1 MSYSI
6 FFYFCNDKKK
16 MNAASFISK
25 RIFSL
30 SKENLSSTVMR
41 IAVTSVALGIAIMLI
56 SIAVVVGFKNQIKDK
71 VVGFVAPI
79 HIQALNQ
86 NESIEETPFIFD
98 SVLNARLDKPFITE
112 IHPTANKAGIIKTDE
127 EIQAVVLKGVDHD
140 YNWSYIGSYLVDGEI
155 PQYAE
160 NQRSNDVVISNII
173 AHKMQLNVG
182 DPVRIWFVDQDLKA
196 RGRKFSVK
204 GIYETGLQE
213 CDERYVYCDLDQIR
227 KLNGWNNNEI
237 GHLEI
242 WVDDEKQI
250 NDYNEQ
256 IYYSIPTHLV
266 SYSAMETYPQ
276 IFDWLELQDMN
287 VVIIIVLMLLVAGI
301 TIISML
307 LIIILERTSTIGLL
321 KSMGASNG
329 LIRSIFLKRSC
340 RILLIGMAIGNVVG
354 IGLCLIQ
361 KYTNLIT
368 LSPESY
374 YLSAVPIELNIWNIL
389 ALNVGTMILW
399 VLMLLLPTML
409 INNIRPSKSIRFE

>member
-1 MSYSI
+1 
-6 FFYFCNDKKK
+6 
-16 MNAASFISK
+16 MNAATFISK

-56 SIAVVVGFKNQIKDK
+56 SIAVVIGFKNQIKDK

-86 NESIEETPFIFD
+86 NESIEETPFLFD

-112 IHPTANKAGIIKTDE
+112 MHKTANKAGIIKTDD
-127 EIQAVVLKGVDHD
+127 EIQAVVLKGVDSD
-140 YNWSYIGSYLVDGEI
+140 YNWNYIGSYLIDGEI
-155 PQYAE
+155 PQYVE
-160 NQRSNDVVISNII
+160 NERSNDVLISNII
-173 AHKMQLNVG
+173 ASKMNLNVG

-196 RGRKFSVK
+196 RGRKFNVI
-204 GIYETGLQE
+204 GVYETGLQE
-213 CDERYVYCDLDQIR
+213 CDERYVYCDLNQIR
-227 KLNGWNNNEI
+227 RLNGWNNGEV

-242 WVDDEKQI
+242 WIDNEKNI
-250 NDYNEQ
+250 DDYNEQ

-266 SYSAMETYPQ
+266 SYTAMETYPQ

-287 VVIIIVLMLLVAGI
+287 VIIIIVLMLLVAGI

-321 KSMGASNG
+321 KAMGASNG

-340 RILLIGMAIGNVVG
+340 RILLIGMAIGNVIG

-389 ALNVGTMILW
+389 ALNIGTLILW
-399 VLMLLLPTML
+399 ILMLLLPTML

>member
-1 MSYSI
+1 
-6 FFYFCNDKKK
+6 
-16 MNAASFISK
+16 MNAATFISK

-41 IAVTSVALGIAIMLI
+41 IAVTSVALSIAIMLI

-71 VVGFVAPI
+71 VVGFVATI
-79 HIQALNQ
+79 HVQALNQ
-86 NESIEETPFIFD
+86 NESIEETPFVLD
-98 SVLNARLDKPFITE
+98 SVLKARLDKPFITE
-112 IHPTANKAGIIKTDE
+112 IHKTANKAGIIKTDD
-127 EIQAVVLKGVDHD
+127 EIQAVVLKGVDYD
-140 YNWSYIGSYLVDGEI
+140 YNWGYINKYLVDGDI
-155 PQYAE
+155 PQYIE
-160 NQRSNDVVISNII
+160 NERSNDVVISNII
-173 AHKMQLNVG
+173 AHKMNLKVG
-182 DPVRIWFVDQDLKA
+182 DPVRIWFVDKDMKA
-196 RGRKFSVK
+196 RGRKFTIT

-227 KLNGWNNNEI
+227 KLNGWENGEI

-242 WVDDEKQI
+242 FVDNQSDI
-250 NDYNEQ
+250 RDYNRQ
-256 IYYSIPTHLV
+256 VYYSIPTELV

-321 KSMGASNG
+321 KAMGASNG

-340 RILLIGMAIGNVVG
+340 RILLIGMVIGNVFG

-361 KYTNLIT
+361 KFTNLIS

-374 YLSAVPIELNIWNIL
+374 YLSAVPIELNLWHIL
-389 ALNVGTMILW
+389 ALNIGTMILW

-409 INNIRPSKSIRFE
+409 INNVRPSKSIRFE

>member
-1 MSYSI
+1 
-6 FFYFCNDKKK
+6 

-30 SKENLSSTVMR
+30 SKDNLSSTVMR

-71 VVGFVAPI
+71 VIGFVAPI

-98 SVLNARLDKPFITE
+98 SVLQARLNKPFITE
-112 IHPTANKAGIIKTDE
+112 MHKTANKAGIIKTDE
-127 EIQAVVLKGVDHD
+127 EILAVVLKGVDAD
-140 YNWSYIGSYLVDGEI
+140 YNWNYINSFLVDGNT
-155 PQYAE
+155 PQYIE
-160 NQRSNDVVISNII
+160 NERSNDVVISKII
-173 AHKMQLNVG
+173 SQKMNLYVG
-182 DPVRIWFVDQDLKA
+182 DPVRIWFVDKDMKA
-196 RGRKFSVK
+196 RGRKFTVV
-204 GIYETGLQE
+204 GVYETGLQE
-213 CDERYVYCDLDQIR
+213 CDDRYVYCDLNQIR
-227 KLNGWNNNEI
+227 RLNGWAENEI

-242 WVDDEKQI
+242 WIDNQQLIEEY
-250 NDYNEQ
+250 NDR
-256 IYYSIPTHLV
+256 IYYSIPTQLV
-266 SYSAMETYPQ
+266 SYTAMETYPH
-276 IFDWLELQDMN
+276 IFDWLDLQDMN
-287 VVIIIVLMLLVAGI
+287 VVIIIVLLLLVAGI

-321 KSMGASNG
+321 KAMGASNG
-329 LIRSIFLKRSC
+329 LIRKIFLKRSC
-340 RILLIGMAIGNVVG
+340 RILLIGMIIGNVLG

-361 KYTNLIT
+361 QYTNCIS

-374 YLSAVPIELNIWNIL
+374 YLSAVPIELNLWYIL
-389 ALNVGTMILW
+389 MLNAGTFVLW

>member
-1 MSYSI
+1 
-6 FFYFCNDKKK
+6 

-30 SKENLSSTVMR
+30 SKDNLSSTVMR

-71 VVGFVAPI
+71 VIGFVAPI

-86 NESIEETPFIFD
+86 NESIEETPFIYD
-98 SVLNARLDKPFITE
+98 SVLNARLTKPFITE
-112 IHPTANKAGIIKTDE
+112 MHKTANKAGIIKTDD
-127 EIQAVVLKGVDHD
+127 EILAVVLKGVDAD
-140 YNWSYIGSYLVDGEI
+140 YNWSYINSYLVDGI
-155 PQYAE
+155 TPQYIDNE
-160 NQRSNDVVISNII
+160 RSNDVVISKII
-173 AHKMQLNVG
+173 SQKMNLNVG
-182 DPVRIWFVDQDLKA
+182 DPVRIWFVDNDMKA
-196 RGRKFSVK
+196 RGRKFNVV
-204 GIYETGLQE
+204 GVYETGLQE
-213 CDERYVYCDLDQIR
+213 CDDRFLYCDLNQIR
-227 KLNGWNNNEI
+227 KLNGWDNGEI

-242 WVDDEKQI
+242 WVDNQELI

-256 IYYSIPTHLV
+256 IYFSIPTNLV
-266 SYSAMETYPQ
+266 SYTAMETYPH

-287 VVIIIVLMLLVAGI
+287 VVIIIALMILVAGI

-321 KSMGASNG
+321 KAMGASNG

-340 RILLIGMAIGNVVG
+340 RILLIGMAIGNVIG
-354 IGLCLIQ
+354 LGLCLIQ
-361 KYTNLIT
+361 SHYNIIS

-374 YLSAVPIELNIWNIL
+374 YLSAVPIELNPWHIL
-389 ALNVGTMILW
+389 MLNVGTFVLW

-409 INNIRPSKSIRFE
+409 INNVRPSKSIRFE

>member
-1 MSYSI
+1 
-6 FFYFCNDKKK
+6 

-30 SKENLSSTVMR
+30 SKDNLSSTVMR
-41 IAVTSVALGIAIMLI
+41 IAVASVALGIAIMLI

-71 VVGFVAPI
+71 VIGFVAPI

-86 NESIEETPFIFD
+86 NESIEETPFLYD
-98 SVLNARLDKPFITE
+98 SVLNARLNKPFITE
-112 IHPTANKAGIIKTDE
+112 IHKTANKAGIIKTDD
-127 EIQAVVLKGVDHD
+127 EIQAVILKGVDAD
-140 YNWSYIGSYLVDGEI
+140 YNWNYINSYLVSGNV
-155 PQYAE
+155 PQYIDNE
-160 NQRSNDVVISNII
+160 RSNDVVVSKII
-173 AHKMQLNVG
+173 AQRMKLDVN
-182 DPVRIWFVDQDLKA
+182 DAVRIWFVDQDMKA
-196 RGRKFSVK
+196 RGRKFNIV

-213 CDERYVYCDLDQIR
+213 CDEHFVYCDLNQIR
-227 KLNGWNNNEI
+227 KLNGWSDEEV
-237 GHLEI
+237 GHVEI
-242 WVDDEKQI
+242 WVDNQELI
-250 NDYNEQ
+250 NDYNEK

-266 SYSAMETYPQ
+266 SYTAMETYPH

-287 VVIIIVLMLLVAGI
+287 VVIIIALMLLVAGI

-340 RILLIGMAIGNVVG
+340 RILLIGMVIGNVIG
-354 IGLCLIQ
+354 IGLCLVQ
-361 KYTNLIT
+361 QYTHCIA

-374 YLSAVPIELNIWNIL
+374 YLSAVPIELNPWHVIM
-389 ALNVGTMILW
+389 LNSGTFVLW

>member
-1 MSYSI
+1 
-6 FFYFCNDKKK
+6 

-30 SKENLSSTVMR
+30 SKDNLSSTVMR
-41 IAVTSVALGIAIMLI
+41 IAVASVALGMAIMLI

-86 NESIEETPFIFD
+86 NESIEETPFIYD
-98 SVLNARLDKPFITE
+98 SVLNARLNKPFITE
-112 IHPTANKAGIIKTDE
+112 MHKTANKAGIIKTDD
-127 EIQAVVLKGVDHD
+127 EILAVVLKGVDAD
-140 YNWSYIGSYLVDGEI
+140 YNWSYINSNLVDGII
-155 PQYAE
+155 PQYVDNE
-160 NQRSNDVVISNII
+160 RSNDVVISKII
-173 AHKMQLNVG
+173 SQKMNLNVG
-182 DPVRIWFVDQDLKA
+182 DPVRIWFVDKDMKA
-196 RGRKFSVK
+196 RGRKFNVV

-213 CDERYVYCDLDQIR
+213 CDDRFLYCDLNQIR
-227 KLNGWNNNEI
+227 KLNGWDNGEI

-242 WVDDEKQI
+242 WVDNQTLI
-250 NDYNEQ
+250 NDYNEK
-256 IYYSIPTHLV
+256 IYYSIPTNLV
-266 SYSAMETYPQ
+266 SYTAMETYPH

-287 VVIIIVLMLLVAGI
+287 VVIIIALMLLVAGI

-321 KSMGASNG
+321 KAMGASNG

-340 RILLIGMAIGNVVG
+340 RILLIGMVIGNVIG
-354 IGLCLIQ
+354 LGLCLIQ
-361 KYTNLIT
+361 QYTNVIT

-374 YLSAVPIELNIWNIL
+374 YLSAVPIELNPWHIL
-389 ALNVGTMILW
+389 MLNVGTFVLW

-409 INNIRPSKSIRFE
+409 INNVRPSKSIRFE

>member
-1 MSYSI
+1 
-6 FFYFCNDKKK
+6 
-16 MNAASFISK
+16 
-25 RIFSL
+25 
-30 SKENLSSTVMR
+30 MR

-56 SIAVVVGFKNQIKDK
+56 SIAVVIGFKNQIKDK

-86 NESIEETPFIFD
+86 NESIEETPFLFD
-98 SVLNARLDKPFITE
+98 SVLNARLSKPFITE
-112 IHPTANKAGIIKTDE
+112 MHKTANKAGIIKTDD
-127 EIQAVVLKGVDHD
+127 EIQAVVLKGVDSD
-140 YNWSYIGSYLVDGEI
+140 YNWNYIGSYLIDGEI
-155 PQYAE
+155 PQYVE
-160 NQRSNDVVISNII
+160 NERSNDVLISNII
-173 AHKMQLNVG
+173 ASKMNLNVG

-196 RGRKFSVK
+196 RGRKFNVI
-204 GIYETGLQE
+204 GVYETGLQE
-213 CDERYVYCDLDQIR
+213 CDERYVYCDLNQIR
-227 KLNGWNNNEI
+227 RLNGWNNGEV

-242 WVDDEKQI
+242 WVDNEKNI
-250 NDYNEQ
+250 DDYNEQ

-266 SYSAMETYPQ
+266 SYTAMETYPQ

-287 VVIIIVLMLLVAGI
+287 VIIIIVLMLLVAGI

-321 KSMGASNG
+321 KAMGASNG

-340 RILLIGMAIGNVVG
+340 RILLIGMAIGNVIG

-389 ALNVGTMILW
+389 ALNIGTLILW
-399 VLMLLLPTML
+399 ILMLLLPTML

>member
-1 MSYSI
+1 
-6 FFYFCNDKKK
+6 

-112 IHPTANKAGIIKTDE
+112 MHPTANKAGIIKTDD

-389 ALNVGTMILW
+389 ILNVGTMILW

>member
-1 MSYSI
+1 
-6 FFYFCNDKKK
+6 

-30 SKENLSSTVMR
+30 SKDNLSSTVMR
-41 IAVTSVALGIAIMLI
+41 IAVASVALGIAIMLI

-86 NESIEETPFIFD
+86 NESIEETPFIYD
-98 SVLNARLDKPFITE
+98 SVLNARLNKPFITE
-112 IHPTANKAGIIKTDE
+112 MHKTANKAGIIKTDD
-127 EIQAVVLKGVDHD
+127 EILAVVLKGVDAD
-140 YNWSYIGSYLVDGEI
+140 YNWSYINSYLVDGII
-155 PQYAE
+155 PQYVDNE
-160 NQRSNDVVISNII
+160 RSNDVVISKII
-173 AHKMQLNVG
+173 SQKMNLNVG
-182 DPVRIWFVDQDLKA
+182 DPVRIWFVDKDMKA
-196 RGRKFSVK
+196 RGRKFNVV

-213 CDERYVYCDLDQIR
+213 CDDRFLYCDLNQIR
-227 KLNGWNNNEI
+227 KLNGWDNGEV

-242 WVDDEKQI
+242 WVDNQTLI
-250 NDYNEQ
+250 NDYNEK
-256 IYYSIPTHLV
+256 IYYSIPTNLV
-266 SYSAMETYPQ
+266 SYTAMETYPH

-287 VVIIIVLMLLVAGI
+287 VVIIIALMLLVAGI

-321 KSMGASNG
+321 KAMGASNG

-340 RILLIGMAIGNVVG
+340 RILLIGMVIGNVIG
-354 IGLCLIQ
+354 LGLCLIQ
-361 KYTNLIT
+361 QYTNVIT

-374 YLSAVPIELNIWNIL
+374 YLSAVPIELNPWHIL
-389 ALNVGTMILW
+389 MLNVGTFVLW

-409 INNIRPSKSIRFE
+409 INNVRPSKSIRFE

>member
-1 MSYSI
+1 
-6 FFYFCNDKKK
+6 
-16 MNAASFISK
+16 MNASTFISK

-71 VVGFVAPI
+71 VIGFVAPI
-79 HIQALNQ
+79 HVQALNQ
-86 NESIEETPFIFD
+86 NESIEETPFLFND
-98 SVLNARLDKPFITE
+98 VLKHCLKMPFITE
-112 IHPTANKAGIIKTDE
+112 MHKTANKAGIIKTDD
-127 EIQAVVLKGVDHD
+127 EIHAVVLKGVDFD
-140 YNWSYIGSYLVDGEI
+140 YNWKYIDSYLVGGEI
-155 PQYAE
+155 PKYVE
-160 NQRSNDVVISNII
+160 NERSNDVVVSNII
-173 AHKMQLNVG
+173 AHKMNLKVG
-182 DPVRIWFVDQDLKA
+182 DPVRIWFVDQDMKA
-196 RGRKFSVK
+196 RGRKFTVK

-213 CDERYVYCDLDQIR
+213 CDERYVYCDLNQIR
-227 KLNGWNNNEI
+227 RLNGWDNGEI

-242 WVDDEKQI
+242 WVDDEKNI
-250 NDYNEQ
+250 EEYNRQ
-256 IYYSIPTHLV
+256 IYFSIPTELV
-266 SYSAMETYPQ
+266 SYSAMDSYPQ
-276 IFDWLELQDMN
+276 IFDWLALQDMN
-287 VVIIIVLMLLVAGI
+287 VVIIIVLMSLVAGI

-321 KSMGASNG
+321 KAMGASNG

-340 RILLIGMAIGNVVG
+340 RILLIGMAIGNVIG

-361 KYTNLIT
+361 QYTSVIS

-374 YLSAVPIELNIWNIL
+374 YLSAVPIELNIWYIL

-409 INNIRPSKSIRFE
+409 INNVRPSKSIRFE

>member
-1 MSYSI
+1 
-6 FFYFCNDKKK
+6 
-16 MNAASFISK
+16 
-25 RIFSL
+25 
-30 SKENLSSTVMR
+30 MR

-71 VVGFVAPI
+71 VIGFVAPI

-86 NESIEETPFIFD
+86 NESIEETPFILD
-98 SVLNARLDKPFITE
+98 SVLLARLNKPFITE
-112 IHPTANKAGIIKTDE
+112 MHPTANKAGIIKTDE
-127 EIQAVVLKGVDHD
+127 EIQAVVLKGVDFN
-140 YNWSYIGSYLVDGEI
+140 YNWNYINKYLISGDT
-155 PQYAE
+155 PQYIE
-160 NQRSNDVVISNII
+160 NERSNDVVISNII
-173 AHKMQLNVG
+173 AHKMNLNTG
-182 DPVRIWFVDQDLKA
+182 DPVRIWFVDKDMKA
-196 RGRKFSVK
+196 RGRKFNVI

-213 CDERYVYCDLDQIR
+213 CDERYVYCDLEQIR
-227 KLNGWNNNEI
+227 KLNGWENNEI

-242 WVDDEKQI
+242 WVDNQKYLQ
-250 NDYNEQ
+250 DYNQQ
-256 IYYSIPTHLV
+256 IYYSIPTALV
-266 SYSAMETYPQ
+266 SYTAMETYPQ

-321 KSMGASNG
+321 KAMGASNG

-340 RILLIGMAIGNVVG
+340 RISLIGMAIGNVIG

-361 KYTNLIT
+361 KFTNLIS

-374 YLSAVPIELNIWNIL
+374 YLSAVPIELNIWHIL
-389 ALNVGTMILW
+389 ALNAGTMILW
-399 VLMLLLPTML
+399 VLMMLLPTML

>member
-1 MSYSI
+1 
-6 FFYFCNDKKK
+6 
-16 MNAASFISK
+16 MNAATFISK

-41 IAVTSVALGIAIMLI
+41 IAVASVALGIAIMLI

-71 VVGFVAPI
+71 VIGFVAPI

-86 NESIEETPFIFD
+86 NESIEETPFMLD

-112 IHPTANKAGIIKTDE
+112 MHKTANKAGIIKTDE
-127 EIQAVVLKGVDHD
+127 EIQAVILKGVDSEF
-140 YNWSYIGSYLVDGEI
+140 NWSYIKSYLVDGEI
-155 PQYAE
+155 PQYVE
-160 NQRSNDVVISNII
+160 NERSNDVVVSNII
-173 AHKMQLNVG
+173 ARKMRLTIG
-182 DPVRIWFVDQDLKA
+182 DPVRIWFVDTDMKA
-196 RGRKFSVK
+196 RGRKFNVK

-213 CDERYVYCDLDQIR
+213 CDERFVYCDLNQIR
-227 KLNGWNNNEI
+227 RLNGWDDSEF

-242 WVDDEKQI
+242 WVDNVENID
-250 NDYNEQ
+250 DYNRQ
-256 IYYSIPTHLV
+256 IYFSIPTHLV
-266 SYSAMETYPQ
+266 SYSAMESYPQ

-307 LIIILERTSTIGLL
+307 LIIILKRTSTIGLL
-321 KSMGASNG
+321 KAMGANNG
-329 LIRSIFLKRSC
+329 LIRSIFLRRSC
-340 RILLIGMAIGNVVG
+340 RILLIGMAIGDVIG

-361 KYTNLIT
+361 KFTNLIA

-374 YLSAVPIELNIWNIL
+374 YLSAVPIELNVWHII

-399 VLMLLLPTML
+399 ILMLLLPTML

>member
-1 MSYSI
+1 
-6 FFYFCNDKKK
+6 
-16 MNAASFISK
+16 MNAATFISK

-56 SIAVVVGFKNQIKDK
+56 SIAVVIGFKNQIKDK

-86 NESIEETPFIFD
+86 NESIEETPFLFD
-98 SVLNARLDKPFITE
+98 SVLNARLSKPFITE
-112 IHPTANKAGIIKTDE
+112 MHKTANKAGIIKTDD
-127 EIQAVVLKGVDHD
+127 EIQAVVLKGVDSD
-140 YNWSYIGSYLVDGEI
+140 YNWNYIGSYLIDGEI
-155 PQYAE
+155 PQYVE
-160 NQRSNDVVISNII
+160 NERSNDVLISNII
-173 AHKMQLNVG
+173 ASKMNLNVG

-196 RGRKFSVK
+196 RGRKFNVI
-204 GIYETGLQE
+204 GVYETGLQE
-213 CDERYVYCDLDQIR
+213 CDERYVYCDLNQIR
-227 KLNGWNNNEI
+227 RLNGWNNGEI

-242 WVDDEKQI
+242 WIDNEKNI
-250 NDYNEQ
+250 DDYNEQ

-266 SYSAMETYPQ
+266 SYTAMETYPQ

-287 VVIIIVLMLLVAGI
+287 VIIIIVLMLLVAGI

-321 KSMGASNG
+321 KAMGASNG

-340 RILLIGMAIGNVVG
+340 RILLIGMAIGNVIG

-389 ALNVGTMILW
+389 ALNIGTLILW